1 MSDTPTPDATRARIL
16 EAAARVFARK
26 GFRAAS
32 LDAVAADAG
41 LTKGAIYW
49 HFRSK
54 NDLFRALLEHKFAR
68 HTADVPED
76 LRAAIA
82 TGDAQRAASG
92 MLRAALA
99 RLQADP
105 DWPRLYLEFIGQAR
119 DPQIREELARLR
131 REGLRLAAEYVR
143 AMQQAGLA
151 PADRDADTA
160 ATFWNALFDGLLL
173 GWVVDPDGTDLDTLV
188 ERIVAMLWPG
198 LAPTPHRSSTP

>member
-16 EAAARVFARK
+16 EAAARILARK

-54 NDLFRALLEHKFAR
+54 NDLFQALLDHKFAQ
-68 HTADVPED
+68 HVSAVPED
-76 LRAAIA
+76 LRIAIA
-82 TGDAQRAASG
+82 TGDARRAVSG
-92 MLRAALA
+92 MLMAAFN
-99 RLQADP
+99 RLRADP

-119 DPQIREELARLR
+119 EPAMRERMVRVRNDGIRL
-131 REGLRLAAEYVR
+131 GAEYFK

-151 PADRDADTA
+151 PAGRDPHTA
-160 ATFWNALFDGLLL
+160 ALFWNALFDGLMLA
-173 GWVVDPDGTDLDTLV
+173 WVIDPDGTDLDPLV
-188 ERIVAMLWPG
+188 ERIVALLWQG
-198 LAPTPHRSSTP
+198 LAPSTPGSSTP